1 MCIYL
6 YLVFSCSNDTTI
18 KIWMLPDQHEYIDEG
33 FKGKKDSFLRL
44 NSFYTIDCHLDY
56 VRAMKYSKQTNR
68 LFSISDDGKLI
79 VNDLN

>member
-1 MCIYL
+1 M
-6 YLVFSCSNDTTI
+6 
-18 KIWMLPDQHEYIDEG
+18 
-33 FKGKKDSFLRL
+33 RL

-56 VRAMKYSKQTNR
+56 VRAMKYSKQKNR

>member
-1 MCIYL
+1 M
-6 YLVFSCSNDTTI
+6 FSCSNDTTI
-18 KIWMLPDQHEYIDEG
+18 KIWMLPDNYESNDEIQ
-33 FKGKKDSFLRL
+33 KGKKDSFISL

-56 VRAMKYSKQTNR
+56 VRAMKYSKQKNR